1 MLCINV
7 CPNKTHCVKSVQI
20 RSYVWCV
27 FSCIRTEVTFR
38 LNGIDKIILVHFI
51 ITSFKNTFNYLSR
64 GYIDVIMIS
73 ESKLE
78 TAVNLM
84 VKFSC
89 WIHYMTFSSF
99 KSISVSIIFS
109 RAYSRH
115 WGMSVFFEGYILLKR
130 AFCLLA
136 TPKQTS
142 CLIIP
147 NDIIFKTQSIRLG
160 GIFAPNKGLE

>member
-1 MLCINV
+1 MTQMLCINV

-64 GYIDVIMIS
+64 GNIDAIMIS

-78 TAVNLM
+78 TADLM

-89 WIHYMTFSSF
+89 WIHYMT
-99 KSISVSIIFS
+99 ISVSIIFS

-115 WGMSVFFEGYILLKR
+115 WRVGEERGGLSVFFEGYILLKR

-136 TPKQTS
+136 IPKQTS
-142 CLIIP
+142 FLIV
-147 NDIIFKTQSIRLG
+147 QSIRLG

>member
-1 MLCINV
+1 MTQMLCINV

-27 FSCIRTEVTFR
+27 FSCIRTEVTFC

-64 GYIDVIMIS
+64 GNIDAIMIS

-78 TAVNLM
+78 TADLM

-89 WIHYMTFSSF
+89 WIHYMT
-99 KSISVSIIFS
+99 ISVSIIFS

-115 WGMSVFFEGYILLKR
+115 WRVGEEG
-130 AFCLLA
+130 
-136 TPKQTS
+136 
-142 CLIIP
+142 
-147 NDIIFKTQSIRLG
+147 G
-160 GIFAPNKGLE
+160 G

>member
-1 MLCINV
+1 MTQMLCINV
-7 CPNKTHCVKSVQI
+7 CPNKIHCVKSVQI

-64 GYIDVIMIS
+64 GNIDAIMIS

-78 TAVNLM
+78 TADLM

-89 WIHYMTFSSF
+89 WIHYMTFSFF

-115 WGMSVFFEGYILLKR
+115 WGVGGREGGVLSVFFEGYILLKR

-136 TPKQTS
+136 IPKQIS
-142 CLIIP
+142 
-147 NDIIFKTQSIRLG
+147 F
-160 GIFAPNKGLE
+160 